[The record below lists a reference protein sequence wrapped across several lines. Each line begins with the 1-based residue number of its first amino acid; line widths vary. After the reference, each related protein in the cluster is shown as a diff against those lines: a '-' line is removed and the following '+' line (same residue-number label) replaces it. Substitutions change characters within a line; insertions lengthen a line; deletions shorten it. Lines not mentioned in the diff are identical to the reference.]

1 MIYERQFSL
10 EQSKRIARAKEALGR
25 LRANP
30 TDGVAVMALYEA
42 CGRELQ
48 EVAVRHFG
56 KNQLAK
62 KAVLNLLVAV
72 VSRART
78 CDLQTTWT
86 KEWLVECADAEA
98 KKLCA
103 AVDAGRI
110 GGRRTR
116 GAM

>member
-1 MIYERQFSL
+1 MIYQGQFFL
-10 EQSKRIARAKEALGR
+10 EQNKKIAQAKEALGR
-25 LRANP
+25 LKANP
-30 TDGVAVMALYEA
+30 KDAIAVMALYET

-48 EVAVRHFG
+48 EVAIRHFG

-86 KEWLVECADAEA
+86 KEWVVQAAEA
-98 KKLCA
+98 EARKLRA
-103 AVDAGRI
+103 ALDATSAGSS
-110 GGRRTR
+110 T
-116 GAM
+116 